1 MSKIEHQKATDAWQI
16 LRIQGEFTKGFD
28 TFNELDI
35 PCISVFGSARTK
47 VGTKWYEEAKQFG
60 KLIACEGFGVITGG
74 GPGIMKAAN
83 HGAKEVSGKSIGV
96 GIELP
101 FESGMNPYVDLGLEC
116 RYFFTRKVMFLKY
129 SQGFVA
135 FPGGLGTL
143 DELFEALT
151 LAQTGHTPKF
161 PIILVGSDYWSGLI
175 DWMRNTLLKEG
186 KINET
191 DFDLFRVVDTAV
203 EARDKIMEFHNK
215 YRNNPY
221 LKGGYDSSTN
231 F

>member
-1 MSKIEHQKATDAWQI
+1 MKKEHNKTDDAWQI

-28 TFNELDI
+28 VFNELG

-47 VGTKWYEEAKQFG
+47 TGTKWYNEAKEFG
-60 KLIACEGFGVITGG
+60 KMIACEGFGVITGG
-74 GPGIMKAAN
+74 GPGIMQAAN
-83 HGAKEVSGKSIGV
+83 HGAKEVAGHSIGV

-101 FESGMNPYVDLGLEC
+101 FEAGMNKYVTTGIEC

-129 SQGFVA
+129 SQGFVV

-143 DELFEALT
+143 DELFESLT

-161 PIILVGSDYWSGLI
+161 PIILVGKDYWSGLV
-175 DWMRNTLLKEG
+175 DWLQ
-186 KINET
+186 ET
-191 DFDLFRVVDTAV
+191 IAAQGRMSQSDFDLFRIVDTAE
-203 EARDKIMEFHNK
+203 EARDKIMEYHNK
-215 YRNNPY
+215 YRNEE
-221 LKGGYDSSTN
+221 DQSN

>member
-1 MSKIEHQKATDAWQI
+1 MKKEHNKTDDAWQI

-28 TFNELDI
+28 VFNELG

-47 VGTKWYEEAKQFG
+47 TGTKWYNEAKEFG
-60 KLIACEGFGVITGG
+60 KMIACEGFGVITGG
-74 GPGIMKAAN
+74 GPGIMQAAN
-83 HGAKEVSGKSIGV
+83 HGAKEVAGHSIGV

-101 FESGMNPYVDLGLEC
+101 FEAGMNKYVTTGIEC

-129 SQGFVA
+129 SQGFVV

-161 PIILVGSDYWSGLI
+161 PIILVGKDYWSGLV
-175 DWMRNTLLKEG
+175 DWLQ
-186 KINET
+186 ET
-191 DFDLFRVVDTAV
+191 IAAQGRMSQSDFDLFRIVDTAE
-203 EARDKIMEFHNK
+203 EARDKIMEYHNK
-215 YRNNPY
+215 YRNEE
-221 LKGGYDSSTN
+221 DQSN

>member
-1 MSKIEHQKATDAWQI
+1 MKKEYNKTDDAWQI

-28 TFNELDI
+28 TFNELG

-47 VGTKWYEEAKQFG
+47 IDTKWYEEAKLFA
-60 KLIACEGFGVITGG
+60 KLIAREGFGVITGG
-74 GPGIMKAAN
+74 GPGIMEAAN
-83 HGAKEVSGKSIGV
+83 HGAKEVGGKSIGI

-101 FESGMNPYVDLGLEC
+101 FESGMNKYVETGIEC

-129 SQGFVA
+129 SQAFVA

-143 DELFEALT
+143 DEVFEALT

-161 PIILVGSDYWSGLI
+161 PIILVGKKYWTGLV
-175 DWMRNTLLKEG
+175 DWLQETLATMG
-186 KINET
+186 TISQN
-191 DFDLFRVVDTAV
+191 DFDLFRIVDSA
-203 EARDKIMEFHNK
+203 EDARDKIMEYHNK
-215 YRNNPY
+215 YRNDPY
-221 LKGGYDSSTN
+221 LKGCQSN

>member
-1 MSKIEHQKATDAWQI
+1 MKDKSIDAWQI

-28 TFNELDI
+28 TFNELDV

-47 VGTKWYEEAKQFG
+47 SDDHWYQESEKFG
-60 KLIACEGFGVITGG
+60 RLLCAEGFGVITGG
-74 GPGIMKAAN
+74 GPGIMEAAN
-83 HGAKEVSGKSIGV
+83 KGAKESGGTSVGI

-101 FESGMNPYVDLGLEC
+101 FEQGMNKYVQIGVEN

-129 SQGFVA
+129 SQGFVI

-151 LAQTGHTPKF
+151 LAQTGHNIKY
-161 PIILVGSDYWSGLI
+161 PIVLVGKEFWGGLI
-175 DWMRNTLLKEG
+175 DWIKVTLVDSGRMSAK
-186 KINET
+186 
-191 DFDLFRVVDTAV
+191 DMDLFRLVDTAE
-203 EARDKIMEFHNK
+203 EARDKILEYHGK
-215 YRNNPY
+215 YIHKN
-221 LKGGYDSSTN
+221 DTN

>member
-1 MSKIEHQKATDAWQI
+1 MKEHNKTDDAWQI

-28 TFNELDI
+28 VFNELG

-47 VGTKWYEEAKQFG
+47 TGTKWYNEAKEFG

-74 GPGIMKAAN
+74 GPGIMQAAN
-83 HGAKEVSGKSIGV
+83 HGAKEVAGHSIGV

-101 FESGMNPYVDLGLEC
+101 FEAGMNKYVTTGIEC

-129 SQGFVA
+129 SQGFVV

-161 PIILVGSDYWSGLI
+161 PIILVGKDYWSGLV
-175 DWMRNTLLKEG
+175 DWLQ
-186 KINET
+186 ET
-191 DFDLFRVVDTAV
+191 IAAQGRMSQSDFDLFRIVDTAE
-203 EARDKIMEFHNK
+203 EARDKIMEYHNK
-215 YRNNPY
+215 YRNDPY
-221 LKGGYDSSTN
+221 LKGGQSN

>member
-1 MSKIEHQKATDAWQI
+1 MNKQNQNKAVDAWQI

-35 PCISVFGSARTK
+35 PCVSVFGSARTK
-47 VGTKWYEEAKQFG
+47 SDDRWYQEAKRFG
-60 KLIACEGFGVITGG
+60 QLLGSEGFGIITGG
-74 GPGIMKAAN
+74 GPGIMQAAN
-83 HGAKEVSGKSIGV
+83 EGAVEAGAPSIGI

-101 FESGMNPYVDLGLEC
+101 FEAGMNEYVKIGVEN

-129 SQGFVA
+129 SQGFVI

-151 LAQTGHTPKF
+151 LAQTGHNIKY
-161 PIILVGSDYWSGLI
+161 PIVLVGKEYWGGLI
-175 DWMRNTLLKEG
+175 DWLKTVLVNSGRMSE
-186 KINET
+186 K
-191 DFDLFRVVDTAV
+191 DLDLFRLVDTAE
-203 EARDKIMEFHNK
+203 EARDKVLEYFEK
-215 YRNNPY
+215 YMGDNT
-221 LKGGYDSSTN
+221 SN

>member
-1 MSKIEHQKATDAWQI
+1 MKEHNKTDDAWQI

-28 TFNELDI
+28 VFNQLG

-47 VGTKWYEEAKQFG
+47 TGTKWYEEAKEFG

-74 GPGIMKAAN
+74 GPGIMQAAN
-83 HGAKEVSGKSIGV
+83 HGAKEVAGHSIGV

-101 FESGMNPYVDLGLEC
+101 FEAGMNKYVTTGIEC

-129 SQGFVA
+129 SQGFVV

-161 PIILVGSDYWSGLI
+161 PIILVGKDYWGGLV
-175 DWMRNTLLKEG
+175 DWLQ
-186 KINET
+186 ET
-191 DFDLFRVVDTAV
+191 IAAQGRMSQSDFDLFRIVDTAE
-203 EARDKIMEFHNK
+203 EARDKIMEYHNK
-215 YRNNPY
+215 YRNEE
-221 LKGGYDSSTN
+221 DQSN

>member
-1 MSKIEHQKATDAWQI
+1 MKNKADDAWQI

-28 TFNELDI
+28 TFSELG
-35 PCISVFGSARTK
+35 PCISVFGSARTN
-47 VGTKWYEEAKQFG
+47 VGTKWYEEAKLFG
-60 KLIACEGFGVITGG
+60 MLMAAEGFGIITGG

-83 HGAKEVSGKSIGV
+83 HGAKEVAGKSIGI

-101 FESGMNPYVDLGLEC
+101 FEAGMNPYVDLGIEC

-129 SQGFVA
+129 SQGFVV

-151 LAQTGHTPKF
+151 LAQTGHNIKY
-161 PIILVGSDYWSGLI
+161 PIVLVGKKYWAGLI
-175 DWMRNTLLKEG
+175 DWIKNTLVEDG
-186 KINET
+186 KMSEK
-191 DFDLFRVVDTAV
+191 DLDLFRIVDTAV
-203 EARDKIMEFHNK
+203 EARDKVIEYHNK
-215 YRNNPY
+215 YKENNT
-221 LKGGYDSSTN
+221 DTN

>member
-1 MSKIEHQKATDAWQI
+1 MKEHNKTDDAWQI

-28 TFNELDI
+28 IFNELG

-47 VGTKWYEEAKQFG
+47 TGTKWYEEAKEFG

-74 GPGIMKAAN
+74 GPGIMQAAN
-83 HGAKEVSGKSIGV
+83 HGAKEVAGHSIGI

-101 FESGMNPYVDLGLEC
+101 FEAGMNKYVTTGIEC

-129 SQGFVA
+129 SQGFVV

-161 PIILVGSDYWSGLI
+161 PIILVGKKYWEGLV
-175 DWMRNTLLKEG
+175 DWLQ
-186 KINET
+186 ET
-191 DFDLFRVVDTAV
+191 IAAQGRMSQSDFDLFRIVDTAE
-203 EARDKIMEFHNK
+203 EARDKIMEYHNK
-215 YRNNPY
+215 YRNEEEQ
-221 LKGGYDSSTN
+221 SN